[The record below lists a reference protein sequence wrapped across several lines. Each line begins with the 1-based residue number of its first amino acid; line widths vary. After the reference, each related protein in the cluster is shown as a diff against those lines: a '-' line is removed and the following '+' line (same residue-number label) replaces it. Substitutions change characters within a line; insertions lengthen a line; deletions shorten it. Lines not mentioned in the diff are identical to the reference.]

1 MIEFKLSYRDISFI
15 EENGESVEIYTITL
29 INNVFDVHH
38 YTISDKF
45 SIDLTIFYESIKDLF
60 DHYVNNYVNDV
71 NDVNDINK
79 NLISDTL
86 CQVWN
91 SRNDMEV
98 D

>member
-60 DHYVNNYVNDV
+60 DHYVNNYVND
-71 NDVNDINK
+71 INK

-86 CQVWN
+86 CHLWN